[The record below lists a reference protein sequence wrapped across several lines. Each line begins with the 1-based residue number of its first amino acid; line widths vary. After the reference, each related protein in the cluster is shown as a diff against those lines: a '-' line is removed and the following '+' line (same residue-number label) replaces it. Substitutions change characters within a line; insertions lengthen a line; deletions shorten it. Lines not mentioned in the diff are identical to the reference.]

1 MPMKITSCGITDVGQ
16 KRQNNEDNFLINDE
30 INLYVVA
37 DGMGG
42 HVGGEFASQIAVTT
56 IEEVIQNVEVDP
68 EATRPDW
75 GALGSAVAI
84 SGEKLKYAI
93 RLAGKRIFDRTND
106 EPELRGMGTTTVA
119 MLFDQNKVFLAHV
132 GDSRA
137 YLIRGATVSQVTED
151 HSLVNE
157 QIRLGLITRE
167 AARNHKLKNIITRSV
182 GYQEDVEIDTIVRPV
197 DKGDRFVLCSDGLS
211 NLVDENE
218 ILDVVGANQS
228 TEIAAQK
235 LIDLANSRGGDDNI
249 TLIIAQ
255 VDELD
260 PEAEY
265 THEGTQTST
274 QNIGTMTGSSTLNS
288 PATAEASRK

>member
-1 MPMKITSCGITDVGQ
+1 MKITSCGITDVGQ

-30 INLYVVA
+30 VNLYVVA

-75 GALGSAVAI
+75 GALGSSVAI

-119 MLFDQNKVFLAHV
+119 MLFDHNRVFLAHV

-137 YLIRGATVSQVTED
+137 YLVRAGTVAQVTED

-197 DKGDRFVLCSDGLS
+197 EKGDRFVLCSDGLS
-211 NLVDENE
+211 NLVEEAE
-218 ILDVVGANQS
+218 ILEIVGANIS
-228 TEIAAQK
+228 AESAAQK
-235 LIDLANSRGGDDNI
+235 LIDLANARGGDDNI

-260 PEAEY
+260 AEPE
-265 THEGTQTST
+265 HSSEGTGTGTANITSLS
-274 QNIGTMTGSSTLNS
+274 GGSSTLTA
-288 PATAEASRK
+288 PVEATRK

>member
-1 MPMKITSCGITDVGQ
+1 MKITSCGITDVGQ

-75 GALGSAVAI
+75 GALGSSVAI
-84 SGEKLKYAI
+84 GGEKLKYAI

-119 MLFDQNKVFLAHV
+119 ALFDHNLVFLAHV

-137 YLIRGATVSQVTED
+137 YLIRGTTVTQITED

-167 AARNHKLKNIITRSV
+167 AAKNHKLKNIITRSV
-182 GYQEDVEIDTIVRPV
+182 GYQEDVEIETLVKTV
-197 DKGDRFVLCSDGLS
+197 EKGDRFVLCSDGLS

-218 ILDVVGANQS
+218 ILEVAGGAS
-228 TEIAAQK
+228 GTEDAAQR
-235 LIDLANSRGGDDNI
+235 LIDLANQRGGDDNI

-260 PEAEY
+260 PDAEQ
-265 THEGTQTST
+265 TVEGTKTST
-274 QNIGTMTGSSTLNS
+274 ANITSLTGGGTLV
-288 PATAEASRK
+288 TAVADASRK

>member
-1 MPMKITSCGITDVGQ
+1 MKITSCGITDVGQ

-30 INLYVVA
+30 VNLYVVA

-75 GALGSAVAI
+75 GALGSQVAI
-84 SGEKLKYAI
+84 AGEKLKYAI

-119 MLFDQNKVFLAHV
+119 MLFDHNRVFLAHV

-137 YLIRGATVSQVTED
+137 YLIRGTTVAQVTED

-197 DKGDRFVLCSDGLS
+197 EKGDRFVLCSDGLS
-211 NLVDENE
+211 NLVDEAE
-218 ILDVVGANQS
+218 ILEVVGAASS
-228 TEIAAQK
+228 TETAAQK

-260 PEAEY
+260 AEAEY
-265 THEGTQTST
+265 THEPTQTATANLST
-274 QNIGTMTGSSTLNS
+274 LTGSGTLNA
-288 PATAEASRK
+288 PADERK